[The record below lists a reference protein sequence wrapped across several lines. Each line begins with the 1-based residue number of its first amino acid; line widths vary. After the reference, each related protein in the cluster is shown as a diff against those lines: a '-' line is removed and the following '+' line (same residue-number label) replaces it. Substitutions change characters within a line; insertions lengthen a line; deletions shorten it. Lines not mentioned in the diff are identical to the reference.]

1 MSLERVNMENTKKCC
16 SCQKELSLLSFHKD
30 SSRKDGYDNKCKSCT
45 TSKNKEWTKN
55 NKGLS
60 LAKSRLKEIKKMS
73 GNRVPHWL
81 TPSDIL
87 AMKCIYQVAAMRNA
101 NSDMRWSVDHIIP
114 LNGKT
119 VCGLHVPSN
128 LQVIPL
134 SENLSK
140 RNKYEPS

>member
-1 MSLERVNMENTKKCC
+1 METKKCS

-30 SSRKDGYDNKCKSCT
+30 RSRKDGYDNKCKSCT
-45 TSKNKEWTKN
+45 TSKNKTWVQE

-60 LAKSRLKEIKKMS
+60 LAKARLNEIRKMS
-73 GNRVPHWL
+73 GNKVPHWL
-81 TPSDIL
+81 TESDFL
-87 AMKCIYQVAAMRNA
+87 AIKCIYQVAAMRNA
-101 NSDMRWSVDHIIP
+101 NSDIRWSVDHIIP

>member
-1 MSLERVNMENTKKCC
+1 MENMKKCC

-30 SSRKDGYDNKCKSCT
+30 SSRRDGYDNKCKSCT
-45 TSKNKEWTKN
+45 TSKNKKWLQE

-60 LAKSRLKEIKKMS
+60 LAKSRLKEIKQMPGK
-73 GNRVPHWL
+73 RVPAWL
-81 TPSDIL
+81 TPFDIL
-87 AMKCIYQVAAMRNA
+87 AMKCIYQVATMRNA
-101 NSDMRWSVDHIIP
+101 NSGIKWSVDHVIP